1 MPTTSTSENISRL
14 SAKSNEFSSYSA
26 NDMVE
31 LCNEIL
37 NNFRN
42 RPLDDWSNTG
52 SWRLKE
58 CQVQELWKE
67 GQSEPISSNASS
79 TLSFSGQML
88 SSVVSNF
95 VTTCLDNYK
104 YEAGITTK
112 MPELL
117 SKVTTKSMQ
126 DGSGRTYS
134 IYGPVPVGIPGAT
147 FELYTLP
154 LQEKAPQKKTLT
166 TKSGSVSVILGA
178 GNQPALTLFD
188 ILQRT
193 LVHREVVLA
202 KHHPLRPHL
211 LEPYSIILEPLIKRG
226 FIEQVLDEG
235 VPATVEILSHP
246 SVGHVHITGSLAT
259 DKAVRS
265 TIAKSKPH
273 LSSEEV
279 DAMVS
284 SELGA
289 STPFILADG
298 EYTEME
304 LIHAARM
311 LVFSKK
317 ANGGCNC
324 LDTQVIIMSKGWKQK
339 DDFRNALYD
348 ELKRQPNQPSYYPGS
363 RERAKEMVQVYRDL
377 GEERVK
383 VIDCDKT
390 TGAVHNK
397 SDNVTVV
404 ECGTPGEAGYEDS
417 AIKMEAFGPVLS
429 IVELPAAFNEKE
441 FLNSVAVPFVNNKNN
456 IFGSLSMTLVAP
468 GTYDTKA
475 LDFAVEAIE
484 YGTIGV
490 NTANLLGWLG
500 ACRGGVWCAHPSA
513 PGRESGAGYCGNQFK
528 VAAPAKTVIRGQK
541 LAKAPIFDGAKPPP
555 KILIDAMVLMDCSH
569 STLVGITRIIFFFFV
584 SLTKTILSPL
594 MPSTDKIKSD

>member
-1 MPTTSTSENISRL
+1 MPTTSTSEKISHL
-14 SAKSNEFSSYSA
+14 AAKSNEFSSYSA
-26 NDMVE
+26 NEMME
-31 LCNEIL
+31 LCTEIL

-42 RPLDDWSNTG
+42 RSLDDWTNTG

-58 CQVQELWKE
+58 IQVQELYQE
-67 GQSEPISSNASS
+67 GQSEPLSIDASR
-79 TLSFSGQML
+79 TLSSSGQHM
-88 SSVVSNF
+88 SSLVSNF

-104 YEAGITTK
+104 YEAGISTK
-112 MPELL
+112 KPELL

-134 IYGPVPVGIPGAT
+134 IHGPVPTGIPGST
-147 FELYTLP
+147 FELHTLP
-154 LQEKAPQKKTLT
+154 MQEKAPHKETLT
-166 TKSGSVSVILGA
+166 TNSGSISVILGA
-178 GNQPALTLFD
+178 GNQPTLTLFD

-193 LVHREVVLA
+193 LVHQEVVLA

-211 LEPYSIILEPLIKRG
+211 LAPYSIVLEPLIKRG
-226 FIEQVLDEG
+226 FVEQVLDESI
-235 VPATVEILSHP
+235 PATVEILSHP

-273 LSSEEV
+273 LSSEEI

-289 STPFILADG
+289 STPFILTDG
-298 EYTEME
+298 EYTEE
-304 LIHAARM
+304 EIIHAARI

-317 ANGGCNC
+317 LNGGCNC

-339 DDFRNALYD
+339 DNFRNALYD

-363 RERAKEMVQVYRDL
+363 RERAKQMVQVYRDL

-383 VIDCDKT
+383 VIECDKT

-429 IVELPAAFNEKE
+429 IVELPAAVNGQE
-441 FLNSVAVPFVNNKNN
+441 FLNSVAVPFVNNKTN
-456 IFGSLSMTLVAP
+456 IFGSLSITLVAP
-468 GTYDTKA
+468 GTYDAKA
-475 LDFAVEAIE
+475 VDFAVEAIE
-484 YGTIGV
+484 YGTISV
-490 NTANLLGWLG
+490 NTPNFLGWLS
-500 ACRGGVWCAHPSA
+500 ACRGGVWCAHPAA
-513 PGRESGAGYCGNQFK
+513 PGRESGAGYCGNQYK
-528 VAAPAKTVIRGQK
+528 VSAPAKTVVRGSI
-541 LAKAPIFDGAKPPP
+541 LAKAPIFDGAKPAP
-555 KILIDAMVLMDCSH
+555 KVVIDAMVIMDCSH
-569 STLVGITRIIFFFFV
+569 STYVGIIRILFFFFV
-584 SLTKTILSPL
+584 TLTKKILSPL